1 MKKGLNF
8 MRKISSILMVALLG
22 ALCLTGCGGN
32 DKAADTGK
40 NVSSAAVSS
49 PAADESTTVEP
60 EQTED
65 TDLLSGKHH
74 VKIKVKNYGTISVEL
89 DADVAPITVT
99 NFVDLAK
106 DGFYDGLTFHRII
119 SGFMIQGG
127 DPLGNGTGGSEKTI
141 KGEFAENGVENS
153 ISHVRGTISMAR
165 SQDYDSASSQF
176 FIMHKDNPGLDG
188 QYAAFG
194 TVTKGMEVVD
204 KICEDTQV
212 EDENGTVAAENQPVI
227 KSIKVID

>member
-1 MKKGLNF
+1 
-8 MRKISSILMVALLG
+8 MRKISSILMAALLG

-99 NFVDLAK
+99 NFVELAK
-106 DGFYDGLTFHRII
+106 DGFYDGLTS
-119 SGFMIQGG
+119 SGQWYRR
-127 DPLGNGTGGSEKTI
+127 L
-141 KGEFAENGVENS
+141 
-153 ISHVRGTISMAR
+153 
-165 SQDYDSASSQF
+165 
-176 FIMHKDNPGLDG
+176 
-188 QYAAFG
+188 
-194 TVTKGMEVVD
+194 
-204 KICEDTQV
+204 
-212 EDENGTVAAENQPVI
+212 
-227 KSIKVID
+227 

>member
-1 MKKGLNF
+1 
-8 MRKISSILMVALLG
+8 MRKISSILMTVLLG
-22 ALCLTGCGGN
+22 ALCLTGCGSTDN
-32 DKAADTGK
+32 NTAADR

-49 PAADESTTVEP
+49 PAADAESNVASDN
-60 EQTED
+60 ED
-65 TDLLSGKHH
+65 SDLLSGKHH
-74 VKIKVKNYGTISVEL
+74 IKIKVKDYGTISVEL

-127 DPLGNGTGGSEKTI
+127 DPLGNGTGGSDKTI
-141 KGEFAENGVENS
+141 KGEFSENGVENN